1 MLNMKRLKMVN
12 SSVIPWISAM
22 SRQLSVTTHAL
33 AKRLMTSDAGVC
45 VIFELNEIVIVIP
58 EPSEINIKE

>member
-45 VIFELNEIVIVIP
+45 VIFFN
-58 EPSEINIKE
+58 